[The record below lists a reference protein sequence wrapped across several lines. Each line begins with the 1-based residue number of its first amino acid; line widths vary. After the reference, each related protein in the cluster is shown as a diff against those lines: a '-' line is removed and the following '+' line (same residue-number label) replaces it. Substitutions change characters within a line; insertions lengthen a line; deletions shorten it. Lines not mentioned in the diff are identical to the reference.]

1 MSFSK
6 GKTRQAATTSNQAET
21 ANKPKGKR
29 PDGNLVLV
37 VPSEVAD
44 QKPTYVQLAAVFANL
59 DEETGELR
67 SYTISSREG
76 FTVEPGQK
84 IRLYFNRPSAE

>member
-6 GKTRQAATTSNQAET
+6 GKPRSAPVAQAVTE
-21 ANKPKGKR
+21 KPKGKR
-29 PDGNLVLV
+29 PDGNLVMV

-59 DEETGELR
+59 DDETGELK

-76 FTVEPGQK
+76 FTVEAGQK
-84 IRLYFNRPSAE
+84 IRLYFNRQSAE